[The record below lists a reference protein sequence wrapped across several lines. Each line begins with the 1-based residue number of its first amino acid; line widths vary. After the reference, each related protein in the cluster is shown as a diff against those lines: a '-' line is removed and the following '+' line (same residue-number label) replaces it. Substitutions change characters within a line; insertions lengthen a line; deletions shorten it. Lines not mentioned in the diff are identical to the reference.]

1 MSDEALGFADGV
13 AIDGKVAFFDVGNG
27 YECCYVPGAS
37 SLFGPGKDAGASLH
51 SGSWVSFFIL
61 NLFHLDLLFSILTF
75 LSVLHTEKGG
85 SQNYYDAF
93 TKNIDDFIYD
103 DEDFTALFA
112 AGNDG
117 AYGDYTVCKFLSF
130 T

>member
-1 MSDEALGFADGV
+1 MSGEALGFADGV
-13 AIDGKVAFFDVGNG
+13 AIDGKVAFFDIADG
-27 YECCYVPGAS
+27 YGMLSVPGAS

-61 NLFHLDLLFSILTF
+61 KSLHLDLFSILTF
-75 LSVLHTEKGG
+75 LSVFTHEKGG
-85 SQNYYDAF
+85 GGTDYNAF

-103 DEDFTALFA
+103 DEDFIALFA

-117 AYGDYTVCKFLSF
+117 ANGDYTVCKFLSF
-130 T
+130 A